1 MKAAQRPADPRGQTF
16 LQKLDALVDAP
27 HTVEQLRGLVLDL
40 AFAGRLLPTK
50 TAWPL
55 KLLHNLASKIGSGAT
70 PDGGRESYFTKGI
83 PLIRSM
89 NVHFHG
95 FNPTGLVFLS
105 DEQAEE
111 LANVTV
117 QADDV
122 LLNITGAS
130 IGRVTTAPAQM
141 AGARV
146 NQHVTIIRPTTE
158 LFPSFLAKFLASP
171 TVQRMID
178 EIQVGAT
185 RQALTKGMI
194 EQFEIPLPPLAEQK
208 RIVAK
213 VDELMALCDRLEAQ
227 LQERDTRQA
236 ALARA
241 ALARFAD
248 APTPANL
255 ELLFLDSFTITPT
268 DLRNTILTL
277 AVQGQLTSG
286 VMAAP
291 VSMEDLV
298 GRANLKNGLSVRPT
312 STRTPFFC
320 LSLSALR
327 SGQVDCSSGK
337 PVPLTNEQ
345 AKPYLIRKGDIFV
358 VRGNGSKDL
367 VGRAGLVR
375 DEPTG
380 MIFPDLF
387 IRIPLPA
394 DQILSDYF
402 IIAWNSPLLR
412 ETIERLAQT
421 TSGIWKIN
429 QGHVA
434 ECEIP
439 LPPLAEQRRIVAK
452 VDQLMA
458 LVDRW
463 ESQLA
468 ATRTTAD
475 RLLTGLV
482 AQLTTPQLTSR
493 QSARDSRGDT
503 PVASRSP

>member
-1 MKAAQRPADPRGQTF
+1 M
-16 LQKLDALVDAP
+16 L
-27 HTVEQLRGLVLDL
+27 
-40 AFAGRLLPTK
+40 
-50 TAWPL
+50 
-55 KLLHNLASKIGSGAT
+55 GS
-70 PDGGRESYFTKGI
+70 Y
-83 PLIRSM
+83 
-89 NVHFHG
+89 
-95 FNPTGLVFLS
+95 
-105 DEQAEE
+105 
-111 LANVTV
+111 
-117 QADDV
+117 
-122 LLNITGAS
+122 
-130 IGRVTTAPAQM
+130 
-141 AGARV
+141 
-146 NQHVTIIRPTTE
+146 
-158 LFPSFLAKFLASP
+158 
-171 TVQRMID
+171 
-178 EIQVGAT
+178 VGT
-185 RQALTKGMI
+185 
-194 EQFEIPLPPLAEQK
+194 
-208 RIVAK
+208 
-213 VDELMALCDRLEAQ
+213 
-227 LQERDTRQA
+227 
-236 ALARA
+236 
-241 ALARFAD
+241 
-248 APTPANL
+248 
-255 ELLFLDSFTITPT
+255 
-268 DLRNTILTL
+268 
-277 AVQGQLTSG
+277 

-475 RLLTGLV
+475 RLLSALV
-482 AQLTTPQLTSR
+482 DELTSTGR
-493 QSARDSRGDT
+493 
-503 PVASRSP
+503 